1 MLALLASGR
10 AFLVRFD
17 RLLRYLSVGIINSA
31 VGYGLYALFVA
42 LIKNIYIAQIFSHL
56 IGMCFN
62 YVMLKTHVFRGGTPS
77 TPRYIAAY
85 AANYVLGL
93 ALLYVFHH
101 LVRSPYLA
109 GLLSLVTVAS
119 INYFVLRSFVFRA

>member
-10 AFLVRFD
+10 AFVMKCD
-17 RLLRYLSVGIINSA
+17 QLLRYFSVGIINSA
-31 VGYGLYALFVA
+31 VGYGLYALFFA
-42 LIKNIYIAQIFSHL
+42 LINNVYIAQIVSHC

-85 AANYVLGL
+85 IVSYILGL
-93 ALLYVFHH
+93 GFLYVFNHI
-101 LVRSPYLA
+101 LRSPYLA
-109 GLLSLVTVAS
+109 GLLSLITVAS